1 MADRYL
7 PLLILLVVI
16 AAIFRDDFSFT
27 LLYLFAGAF
36 ALGTWWSRGALARLR
51 YRRVFNHHVFLDESV
66 TVDLQVENG
75 GWLPLPWLRIH
86 EGLPVELTGP
96 ESFRRVTQLGPRQKK
111 TFQYIFT
118 ASRRGYYPIGPL
130 FFSSSDILGL
140 SSRDQRREGEAEY
153 LTVYPR
159 IVPLTK
165 VRFPS
170 QSPLGTLRHH
180 QPVFEDPSRV
190 MGVRPYLP
198 GDSLRRVD
206 WKSTAVSGQMQVK
219 LFEPS
224 IALETVIFLNLNAED
239 YYYRYRI
246 AGSELAVVI
255 AASLAN
261 WVVDKGQTV
270 GLYAHGMDP
279 LGQQERASY
288 IPARAGR
295 GHLMRILEVLARV
308 QVDEGESF
316 SQAIRQR
323 AVHLSWGTTLTVITG
338 MVDDDT
344 LEVLYQARRS
354 GLSVS
359 LILAGRVIGAREIE
373 YKASFFGIPVINIT
387 QEKDMEVWRQ

>member
-36 ALGTWWSRGALARLR
+36 ALGTWWSRRSLARLR

-66 TVDLQVENG
+66 TIDLQVENG

-96 ESFRRVTQLGPRQKK
+96 ESFRRVTQLGPRQHK
-111 TFQYIFT
+111 TFQYTFT

-140 SSRDQRREGEAEY
+140 SGRDQRREGEAEY

-159 IVPLTK
+159 IIPLTK

-224 IALETVIFLNLNAED
+224 IALETVIFLNMNAED

-246 AGSELAVVI
+246 ASSEMAVII

-279 LGQQERASY
+279 LGPQERASY

-308 QVDEGESF
+308 QVGESGSF

-323 AVHLSWGTTLTVITG
+323 AVHLPWGTTLTVITG

-344 LEVLYQARRS
+344 LEVLYQARRR

-359 LILAGRVIGAREIE
+359 LILAGRVVGAREIE
-373 YKASFFGIPVINIT
+373 HHAAFFGIPVINIA